1 MYTAIFVSLFLIA
14 WSALAF
20 IPWLALSVR
29 TKGQAGLLNLPLC
42 LLAGIAGGFA
52 VPLLGLTGA
61 GGIWVSM
68 VVAFGA
74 PALLLA
80 ARRFSLGTPLQDA
93 AASHGAPHE

>member
-20 IPWLALSVR
+20 TPWLAVSVR
-29 TKGQAGLLNLPLC
+29 TKGHAGLVNLPLC

-52 VPLLGLTGA
+52 VPLLGFTGS
-61 GGIWVSM
+61 GGVWASLA
-68 VVAFGA
+68 VAFVA
-74 PALLLA
+74 PAMLLA